1 MNITTGDVNGDLRDD
16 IIVAP
21 GGTGFAPV
29 VKVFNAAN
37 LSQVLWSKT
46 VYASNYLGGVTVAAA
61 DVNNDGRA
69 DIITG
74 PMTSSAANVRVFSGA
89 NGAQLKSFIVTAHG
103 TGYTGGIWVA
113 ANVYASGAVDIV
125 TSSNS
130 GAPRVV
136 ATDYSTLATRANF
149 LAFSANYRGSIR
161 VAMADTTGDGV
172 KELLVG
178 IGANGGGPLV
188 ARYTQNYQ
196 RIDQFFAF
204 GPANG
209 AASFNGGVFPG

>member
-1 MNITTGDVNGDLRDD
+1 MNIATGDVNGDLRDD

-29 VKVFNAAN
+29 VKVFNAAS

-46 VYASNYLGGVTVAAA
+46 VYASNYLGGVTVASA
-61 DVNNDGRA
+61 DVDNDGRA

-89 NGAQLKSFIVTAHG
+89 NGSLLKSFIVSALG

-125 TSSNS
+125 TSANS

-149 LAFSANYRGSIR
+149 LAFPATYRGSIR
-161 VAMADTTGDGV
+161 VAMADTNGDGV

-188 ARYTQNYQ
+188 AR
-196 RIDQFFAF
+196 
-204 GPANG
+204 
-209 AASFNGGVFPG
+209 